1 MSYGF
6 LLWRIPKIDIL
17 NLNDKIDEQP
27 GDMEVLYF
35 LINANEAFLSFKQKL
50 WIASMEALFKVETR
64 RKQLGEMGLSWFV

>member
-35 LINANEAFLSFKQKL
+35 LTNANEAFLSFKQKL
-50 WIASMEALFKVETR
+50 WIASMEDLFKVEAR